1 MSKDLWGKVSLD
13 EREENRA
20 IDILKEQASII
31 GKKTGDCV
39 KGTFY
44 KTGTKLSGASAG
56 LEVFKDVLKTSIG
69 VTEYSNCE
77 VNLGEKEDYNINYRK
92 ELYSFEIY
100 NDEYRFRIFNL
111 SYSKEYPIE
120 IIPDEGVGKDIFR
133 NEPIKINDNDALE
146 NIVQDIFGSKK
157 VRLVISRMVNQTQE
171 RTEKKIIE
179 FASKHSEFTKKEL
192 AEEMGWSI
200 SNTTKRLKVLTEKGI
215 LSVTTSKPEKKW
227 EICKCEL
234 PG

>member
-1 MSKDLWGKVSLD
+1 MSKDLWGEVSLD

-20 IDILKEQASII
+20 IDILKEQAALIA
-31 GKKTGDCV
+31 KKTDNYV

-44 KTGTKLSGASAG
+44 KIGTKLSGASIG
-56 LEVFKDVLKTSIG
+56 LEVFKDVLKSNIG
-69 VTEYSNCE
+69 ASDYSDCE
-77 VNLGEKEDYNINYRK
+77 VDLGEKEDYNINYRK

-171 RTEKKIIE
+171 RTEQKILE

-192 AEEMGWSI
+192 AEEMGWSL
-200 SNTTKRLKVLTEKGI
+200 SNTTKRLNELTEKGI
-215 LSVTTSKPEKKW
+215 LAVKTSKPEKKW
-227 EICKCEL
+227 KICK
-234 PG
+234 